1 MRGPSANRPDVSV
14 DIVGLHLSNPTIL
27 ASGVLGSSLKIL
39 QRAVRSGAG
48 AVVSPS
54 IGVRASEGFRAPSM
68 VKVDCGYISAMGLA
82 NPGMDVFA
90 TELRRMVKD
99 FPVIVSIFGS
109 KPRELER
116 IVSMME
122 NTPAKAYELNLSS
135 PELTSQR
142 ADIQER
148 TEYISDLVR
157 AVRIKTKRPLI
168 VKVSAEMPTK
178 VARVAYDNGADAITA
193 INSVSAMAIDTE
205 TGYPILSRNVGG
217 LSGSAIKP
225 IAVKCVYDIT
235 KSLDVPVI
243 GCGGISSWDDAM
255 EFFYAGASAVQI
267 GSAIER
273 KGLRVFREIVGGIR
287 NYLTSAKYKSLKEI
301 VGLAQRR

>member
-287 NYLTSAKYKSLKEI
+287 NYLTSAKYNSLKEI